1 VSTDN
6 LGPDLWVWNPQTGQ
20 RVRSLGIPQNV
31 NSMSGRDTRW
41 LVTGTRDE
49 FALWNTSSWKRVTR
63 WPARTGRHFGIP
75 GQFSP
80 DARLFAVADLAG
92 RVEIRVLPEGRV
104 LASPPPPRPMVLR
117 DFTFGASGDHLY
129 LLRLDGRVHEW
140 NLAQLRQEVS
150 KLELGWP

>member
-1 VSTDN
+1 
-6 LGPDLWVWNPQTGQ
+6 
-20 RVRSLGIPQNV
+20 
-31 NSMSGRDTRW
+31 
-41 LVTGTRDE
+41 
-49 FALWNTSSWKRVTR
+49 
-63 WPARTGRHFGIP
+63 
-75 GQFSP
+75 
-80 DARLFAVADLAG
+80 LFAVADLAG

-117 DFTFGASGDHLY
+117 DFTLGASGDHLY